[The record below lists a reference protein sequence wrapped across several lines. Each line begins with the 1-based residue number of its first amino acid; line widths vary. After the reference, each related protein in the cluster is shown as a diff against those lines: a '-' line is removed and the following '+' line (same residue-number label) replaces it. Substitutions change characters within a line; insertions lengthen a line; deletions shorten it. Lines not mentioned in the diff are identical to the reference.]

1 MKPIIWKE
9 IRERKF
15 SLIAYSVATVGL
27 IWMYVS
33 LFPSLQ
39 SQAQNYNKIL
49 ESMPKG
55 FMEAFGVSGNWMSN
69 LESFL
74 STEMF
79 SMMWPLLAIFLVVSR
94 AGGALA
100 GEIDKTTIGT
110 LLAQPISRTRLF
122 IAKYSSGIIAL
133 AVYIACSILL
143 TIPLAKIYSIAV
155 MPKNYFTLSLLC
167 LLFGGAIFSFAIFI
181 SAISSERSRV
191 YGIIGGILVLMYAT
205 NIISGLKP
213 SLRWIHN
220 FSIFHFFNAPGALIH
235 NHLDWFACLVLI
247 TSIVVFSLL
256 GLAFFNKRDIAI

>member
-1 MKPIIWKE
+1 MWPIIWKE

-15 SLIAYSVATVGL
+15 SLIAFSVATLGL
-27 IWMYVS
+27 IWMYVG

-39 SQAQNYNKIL
+39 AQAQNYNKII

-55 FMEAFGVSGNWMSN
+55 FMEAFGVSGNWMAN

-79 SMMWPLLAIFLVVSR
+79 SMLWPLLAIFLVVSR
-94 AGGALA
+94 AGGSIA
-100 GEIDKTTIGT
+100 GEIEQTTIGT

-143 TIPLAKIYSIAV
+143 TIPLAKIYSIGV
-155 MPKNYFTLSLLC
+155 LPFNYFTLSLLC
-167 LLFGGAIFSFAIFI
+167 LLFGGAIFSFAMFI
-181 SAISSERSRV
+181 SVISNDKTRV
-191 YGIIGGILVLMYAT
+191 YGITGGILVLMYAS
-205 NIISGLKP
+205 NIISGLK
-213 SLRWIHN
+213 SNLRWLHN
-220 FSIFHFFNAPGALIH
+220 FSIFHYFNAPGALIH
-235 NHLDWFACLVLI
+235 NHLDLFTCFVLV

-256 GLAFFNKRDIAI
+256 ALIYFNKRDIAI